1 MSPCLTLSNRPSWA
15 SEMQSKQYNDI
26 CDAKWGPP
34 LLSWLIW
41 PVPVLFG
48 RIVKTLLGMLFLVTK
63 GLEDDWCAPMPHISP
78 SYPKILTPWNY
89 QCCPKATNSLWTSL
103 SLVHHNQEASE
114 HTPTVQGS
122 FTSNLLIPTGS
133 HTPSPT
139 MHLEWF
145 PFFSIQLFLLTLED
159 LLSYGNAAARGP
171 SVCLSLSMVGQ
182 NMPKSSKTISTQTI
196 IKQSSIILS
205 SWTQRS
211 APKKTLTTTRF
222 LQLGSVKKP
231 IRKPCESSIM
241 VLLLRASLTNTFI
254 VAFSMPEPLG
264 EAWRLIRKIA
274 VV

>member
-1 MSPCLTLSNRPSWA
+1 MSPCLTLSNLPSWA
-15 SEMQSKQYNDI
+15 SEMQSKQYSDI

-122 FTSNLLIPTGS
+122 FTSNLLIPAGS
-133 HTPSPT
+133 HTPCTRCTSNGFHSSPSNSSSSPSKT
-139 MHLEWF
+139 CYHTGML
-145 PFFSIQLFLLTLED
+145 PQGIPTCKSQ
-159 LLSYGNAAARGP
+159 GP
-171 SVCLSLSMVGQ
+171 LSLS
-182 NMPKSSKTISTQTI
+182 
-196 IKQSSIILS
+196 
-205 SWTQRS
+205 
-211 APKKTLTTTRF
+211 
-222 LQLGSVKKP
+222 
-231 IRKPCESSIM
+231 
-241 VLLLRASLTNTFI
+241 
-254 VAFSMPEPLG
+254 
-264 EAWRLIRKIA
+264 
-274 VV
+274 

>member
-1 MSPCLTLSNRPSWA
+1 MSPCLTLSNLPSWA
-15 SEMQSKQYNDI
+15 SEMQSKQYSDI

-78 SYPKILTPWNY
+78 SYPKILTFRPWNY

-159 LLSYGNAAARGP
+159 LLSYENAATGNPNLQEPGAP
-171 SVCLSLSMVGQ
+171 QSVLVSQ
-182 NMPKSSKTISTQTI
+182 
-196 IKQSSIILS
+196 
-205 SWTQRS
+205 W
-211 APKKTLTTTRF
+211 
-222 LQLGSVKKP
+222 
-231 IRKPCESSIM
+231 
-241 VLLLRASLTNTFI
+241 
-254 VAFSMPEPLG
+254 
-264 EAWRLIRKIA
+264 
-274 VV
+274 